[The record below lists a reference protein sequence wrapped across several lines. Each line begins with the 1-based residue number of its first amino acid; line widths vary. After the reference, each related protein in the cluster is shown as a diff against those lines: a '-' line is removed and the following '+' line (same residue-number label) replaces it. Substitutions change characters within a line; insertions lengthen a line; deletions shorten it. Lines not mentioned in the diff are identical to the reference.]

1 MLGRDTTT
9 KAALIKRR
17 HLTGSLFTLLEVWST
32 ISMAREHDGMQAHPN
47 KAILPKK
54 SHSLLAKHLNT
65 SIYVV
70 IPIQPASYN
79 SEQNLGMEL
88 SMKFFH
94 HL

>member
-1 MLGRDTTT
+1 
-9 KAALIKRR
+9 
-17 HLTGSLFTLLEVWST
+17 
-32 ISMAREHDGMQAHPN
+32 MQAHPN